1 MWDVFTGEQQWQI
14 RLTNLTFFLLSLLF
28 IYFGSPLGPDCLAK
42 PIATLK
48 CSLQLPNQRRC
59 LNQWGGWILTG
70 ICNEHQPVGIDVSSP
85 PCVCIHE
92 ALKSFRP
99 SPGRS
104 FLSWSRR
111 STFGKSETCKGVNES
126 SNRPRNRS
134 TKTRV
139 QRLGAKSMYLSWGGS
154 TDPVDQSQPP
164 WRLWL
169 NWSWSERHWFRLYQL
184 NSCVKTINKSAE
196 RGSRKTRSDSL
207 RPYSTYHVIHLLRG

>member
-1 MWDVFTGEQQWQI
+1 MLMDSIHRQHWCEM
-14 RLTNLTFFLLSLLF
+14 FLQVNNSDSQMSHKSDLFSSCLFYLF
-28 IYFGSPLGPDCLAK
+28 IMALLWGRVCLPK

-85 PCVCIHE
+85 LCVCIHE
-92 ALKSFRP
+92 ALRSFRP
-99 SPGRS
+99 SPGCS

-111 STFGKSETCKGVNES
+111 STFGKGETCKGVNKS
-126 SNRPRNRS
+126 SNPPRNRS

-164 WRLWL
+164 WRL
-169 NWSWSERHWFRLYQL
+169 SE
-184 NSCVKTINKSAE
+184 VKQTPLI
-196 RGSRKTRSDSL
+196 
-207 RPYSTYHVIHLLRG
+207 

>member
-1 MWDVFTGEQQWQI
+1 MFLQVNNGDKEDW
-14 RLTNLTFFLLSLLF
+14 RLTYLTFSLLSLLF
-28 IYFGSPLGPDCLAK
+28 IYFGSPLGRVSLTR

-85 PCVCIHE
+85 LCVCIHE
-92 ALKSFRP
+92 ALRSFRP

-111 STFGKSETCKGVNES
+111 STSGKGETCKGVKQS
-126 SNRPRNRS
+126 SNPPRNRS

-139 QRLGAKSMYLSWGGS
+139 QRLGAKSMYLSRGGS

-164 WRLWL
+164 WML
-169 NWSWSERHWFRLYQL
+169 SE
-184 NSCVKTINKSAE
+184 VKRTPLI
-196 RGSRKTRSDSL
+196 
-207 RPYSTYHVIHLLRG
+207 

>member
-1 MWDVFTGEQQWQI
+1 MTKKTDVSQI
-14 RLTNLTFFLLSLLF
+14 WPFSSCLFYLF
-28 IYFGSPLGPDCLAK
+28 ILALLWGPVSLTK

-85 PCVCIHE
+85 LCVCIHE

-104 FLSWSRR
+104 CLSWSRR
-111 STFGKSETCKGVNES
+111 STFGKGETCKGVNES
-126 SNRPRNRS
+126 LNPPRNCS
-134 TKTRV
+134 SKTRV
-139 QRLGAKSMYLSWGGS
+139 KRLGAKSMYLSWGGS

-164 WRLWL
+164 WRL
-169 NWSWSERHWFRLYQL
+169 SE
-184 NSCVKTINKSAE
+184 VKRTPLI
-196 RGSRKTRSDSL
+196 
-207 RPYSTYHVIHLLRG
+207 